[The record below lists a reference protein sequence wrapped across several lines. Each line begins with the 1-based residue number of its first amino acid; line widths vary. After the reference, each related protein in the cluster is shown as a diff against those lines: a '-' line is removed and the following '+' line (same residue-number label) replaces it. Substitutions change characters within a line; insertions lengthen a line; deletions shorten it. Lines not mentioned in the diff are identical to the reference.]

1 MTKDHFRKP
10 KTNDQR
16 INELSQAINQIYQ
29 ILQDINTRLIAFSR
43 AKLPA
48 ADLAKF
54 MKDTEQNGIYMK
66 NLNSSLDY
74 EAAQEKK
81 KQDEALSAFK
91 VDEKN

>member
-1 MTKDHFRKP
+1 MNKDHFRKP
-10 KTNDQR
+10 PSNDEKIQMLLK
-16 INELSQAINQIYQ
+16 NINQLYQ
-29 ILQDINTRLIAFSR
+29 ICGDINARLIALSR

-48 ADLAKF
+48 GDLAKF
-54 MKDTEQNGIYMK
+54 MKDEEQNGIYMK

-91 VDEKN
+91 T